1 MPSTGDGESSDT
13 WGVEGP
19 DERSSARS
27 GKVRRESEEKV
38 TMGTRETEQAIS
50 ERLEDARQR
59 ATDPTLT
66 EDDRQL
72 ADREIDGWEGV
83 LGDFRAS
90 GELPQQLDGFEG
102 SQGVVPEPA

>member
-1 MPSTGDGESSDT
+1 
-13 WGVEGP
+13 
-19 DERSSARS
+19 
-27 GKVRRESEEKV
+27 
-38 TMGTRETEQAIS
+38 MGTRETEQAIS
-50 ERLEDARQR
+50 ERLDDARQR
-59 ATDPTLT
+59 ASDPTLT
-66 EDDRQL
+66 DDDRQP